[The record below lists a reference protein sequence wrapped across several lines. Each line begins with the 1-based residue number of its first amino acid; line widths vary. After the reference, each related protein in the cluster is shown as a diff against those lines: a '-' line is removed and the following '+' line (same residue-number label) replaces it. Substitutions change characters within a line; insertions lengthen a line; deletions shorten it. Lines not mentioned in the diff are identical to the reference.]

1 MLKNKSA
8 VVTGSTSGIGLGI
21 AKGLAKQGVDILING
36 FGEADALRAMC
47 SDMAQE
53 FGVKVIYSG
62 ADMSRPAEIR
72 EMIRHAASE
81 FGGLDILVNNAG
93 IQYTETVDDFP
104 EEKWDAILAINLS
117 ANFHAIKA
125 ALPYMKEKNW
135 GRIINTAS
143 VHGLVG
149 SANKSAY
156 VAAKHGVIGLT
167 KVVALENASTGIT
180 CNAICPG
187 WVLTALV
194 RRQID
199 DLAAKES
206 ISPAEAQARLVQAKQ
221 PSGNFA
227 TPEQIAELA
236 LFICSDAASEMRG
249 TSFAIDGG
257 WTAQ

>member
-1 MLKNKSA
+1 
-8 VVTGSTSGIGLGI
+8 
-21 AKGLAKQGVDILING
+21 
-36 FGEADALRAMC
+36 
-47 SDMAQE
+47 
-53 FGVKVIYSG
+53 
-62 ADMSRPAEIR
+62 
-72 EMIRHAASE
+72 
-81 FGGLDILVNNAG
+81 
-93 IQYTETVDDFP
+93 
-104 EEKWDAILAINLS
+104 
-117 ANFHAIKA
+117 
-125 ALPYMKEKNW
+125 
-135 GRIINTAS
+135 

-194 RRQID
+194 QRQID

-206 ISPAEAQARLVQAKQ
+206 ISQAEAQARLVQAKQ

>member
-1 MLKNKSA
+1 VLKNKSA
-8 VVTGSTSGIGLGI
+8 VITGSTSGIGLGI
-21 AKGLAKQGVDILING
+21 AKGLAKQGVNILING
-36 FGEADALRAMC
+36 FGEADALRALC

-156 VAAKHGVIGLT
+156 VAAKHGVVGLT

-194 RRQID
+194 QRQID

-236 LFICSDAASEMRG
+236 LFICSDAAAEMRG

>member
-1 MLKNKSA
+1 
-8 VVTGSTSGIGLGI
+8 
-21 AKGLAKQGVDILING
+21 
-36 FGEADALRAMC
+36 
-47 SDMAQE
+47 MAQE

-81 FGGLDILVNNAG
+81 FDRLDILVNNAG

-149 SANKSAY
+149 SANMSAY

-194 RRQID
+194 QRQID

-206 ISPAEAQARLVQAKQ
+206 ICQPRRRHAWCRQSSLPAISPHRSRSRNWPCSSVRTQPRRCAARPLPSMAAGRRNKQ
-221 PSGNFA
+221 VGL
-227 TPEQIAELA
+227 ELRR
-236 LFICSDAASEMRG
+236 MR
-249 TSFAIDGG
+249 FR
-257 WTAQ
+257 

>member
-1 MLKNKSA
+1 
-8 VVTGSTSGIGLGI
+8 
-21 AKGLAKQGVDILING
+21 
-36 FGEADALRAMC
+36 
-47 SDMAQE
+47 MAQE

-72 EMIRHAASE
+72 EIVRHAASE

-194 RRQID
+194 QRQID

-206 ISPAEAQARLVQAKQ
+206 ISQAEAQARLVQAKQ

>member
-1 MLKNKSA
+1 VLKNKSA

-21 AKGLAKQGVDILING
+21 AKGLAKQGVNILING
-36 FGEADALRAMC
+36 FGEADALRALC

-194 RRQID
+194 QRQID

-206 ISPAEAQARLVQAKQ
+206 ISQAEAQARLVQAKQ

>member
-21 AKGLAKQGVDILING
+21 AKGLARQGVNILING

-47 SDMAQE
+47 SEMAQE

-62 ADMSRPAEIR
+62 ADMSRPAQIR
-72 EMIRHAASE
+72 EMVRHAASE

-194 RRQID
+194 QRQID

-206 ISPAEAQARLVQAKQ
+206 ISQAEAQARLVQAKQ

>member
-1 MLKNKSA
+1 VLRNKSA

-21 AKGLAKQGVDILING
+21 AKGLARQGVNILING

-47 SDMAQE
+47 SEMAQD
-53 FGVKVIYSG
+53 FDVKVIYSG

-72 EMIRHAASE
+72 EMVRHAASE

-194 RRQID
+194 QRQID

>member
-21 AKGLAKQGVDILING
+21 AKGLAKQGVNILING
-36 FGEADALRAMC
+36 FGEADALRALC

-194 RRQID
+194 QRQID

>member
-1 MLKNKSA
+1 VLKNKSA

-21 AKGLAKQGVDILING
+21 AKGLARQGVNILING

-47 SDMAQE
+47 SEMAQE

-72 EMIRHAASE
+72 EMVRHAASE

-149 SANKSAY
+149 SGNKSAY

-194 RRQID
+194 QRQID

-206 ISPAEAQARLVQAKQ
+206 ISQAEAQARLVQAKQ